1 MKKAILAVVLA
12 ILGIVAFFA
21 LVSEQPD
28 SSPSAIILTKVG
40 SIGVLWVVLEV
51 TRKVWPGIDSLEEDI

>member
-1 MKKAILAVVLA
+1 MKKAVLA
-12 ILGIVAFFA
+12 LVLTILGIVAFFA

-40 SIGVLWVVLEV
+40 SIGVLWIILEV

>member
-1 MKKAILAVVLA
+1 MKKAILAVVLT

-28 SSPSAIILTKVG
+28 SDTNVIILTKVG
-40 SIGVLWVVLEV
+40 SIGVLWIVLEV

>member
-1 MKKAILAVVLA
+1 MKKAILAVVLV

-28 SSPSAIILTKVG
+28 SSPNVIILTTVG

>member
-1 MKKAILAVVLA
+1 MIP
-12 ILGIVAFFA
+12 GIVAFFA

-40 SIGVLWVVLEV
+40 SIGVLWIVLEV

>member
-1 MKKAILAVVLA
+1 MKKAILAVVLV

-40 SIGVLWVVLEV
+40 SIGVLWIVLEV

>member
-1 MKKAILAVVLA
+1 MKKAILAVVLT

-28 SSPSAIILTKVG
+28 SDTNVIILTKVG

>member
-1 MKKAILAVVLA
+1 MKKTILAVVLT

-40 SIGVLWVVLEV
+40 SIGVLWIVLEV

>member
-40 SIGVLWVVLEV
+40 SIGVLWIVLEV

>member
-1 MKKAILAVVLA
+1 MKKAVLAVVLT

>member
-1 MKKAILAVVLA
+1 MKKAILAVVLV

-21 LVSEQPD
+21 LVSEQAD
-28 SSPSAIILTKVG
+28 SSPNVIILTKVG

>member
-40 SIGVLWVVLEV
+40 SIGALWIVLEV

>member
-1 MKKAILAVVLA
+1 MKKAVLAVVLT

-40 SIGVLWVVLEV
+40 SIGVLWIVLEV

>member
-40 SIGVLWVVLEV
+40 SIGVLWIILEV

>member
-1 MKKAILAVVLA
+1 MKKAILAVVLT

-40 SIGVLWVVLEV
+40 SIGVLWIVLEV

>member
-1 MKKAILAVVLA
+1 MKKAVLAVVLA

-28 SSPSAIILTKVG
+28 SSPNVIILTKVG